1 MSIEQAATPDAS
13 RATTLTSWVRCWR
26 PAWLTA
32 WSLPGAAAAGDLTHK
47 AIALDCCER
56 VLVAVLFGNFAW
68 KILTAGIATFQL
80 NLMLLFMGEVMP
92 VIFVLLRPPSATLSQ
107 KPMDWVLAMMGT
119 GAGLLAMPA
128 EVLPL
133 APATVCMAI
142 IITGL
147 SLQVGAKMTLGF
159 SYGMVAANRG
169 VKVLGP
175 YRFVRHP
182 IYAGYTISHVGGLL
196 AMPSL
201 TNAWLYA
208 AALALQIS
216 RIFCEERVLREDAGY
231 RAYAARVRY
240 RLVPGIF

>member
-1 MSIEQAATPDAS
+1 M
-13 RATTLTSWVRCWR
+13 
-26 PAWLTA
+26 
-32 WSLPGAAAAGDLTHK
+32 
-47 AIALDCCER
+47 
-56 VLVAVLFGNFAW
+56 AVLFGNFAW
-68 KILTAGIATFQL
+68 KMLTAGIATFQL
-80 NLMLLFMGEVMP
+80 NLMLLFVGEVMP

-107 KPMDWVLAMMGT
+107 QPMDWALAIMGT
-119 GAGLLAMPA
+119 SAGLLAMPA

-142 IITGL
+142 IVVGL

-182 IYAGYTISHVGGLL
+182 IYAGYTIGHIGGLL

-201 TNAWLYA
+201 ANAWLYT

-216 RIFCEERVLREDAGY
+216 RIFCEERVLKEDAEY
-231 RAYAARVRY
+231 RAYATRVRY
-240 RLVPGIF
+240 RLLPGIF